1 MQERILSE
9 KTEAYIEHKP
19 VDRYL
24 VNTHAFHNAHLIRA
38 ILPRHL
44 TIPIP
49 YAEDR
54 QAHHIRIAAKLQV
67 SQEAR
72 RIKTARKAEERRK
85 LKGTAKKSNKR
96 KRVSGLED
104 LDPDEGEQG
113 EENGRR
119 DAEAMELDGDNADEE
134 LSDGMED

>member
-9 KTEAYIEHKP
+9 KTEDYVEHKS

-38 ILPRHL
+38 TLPRHL

-67 SQEAR
+67 SQDAKR
-72 RIKTARKAEERRK
+72 VQTARKAEERRK
-85 LKGTAKKSNKR
+85 SKGTAKKSNKR
-96 KRVSGLED
+96 KRVGLED
-104 LDPDEGEQG
+104 LDPDEGEG

-119 DAEAMELDGDNADEE
+119 DAEAMEVDGDNADE
-134 LSDGMED
+134 LSDRMED